1 MNTSTDTRLV
11 VQVRRVRWRPWLAA
25 VSIAAAVTATT
36 PAGQAGAQGAQA
48 AGPAGQARVVFD
60 VPRDGDYVSGAQPVR
75 VRIEPP
81 DAVVR
86 SVSLSA
92 DGNVLCTLQS
102 PPYECPWDAGPK
114 VSAHLLRASVLLD
127 DGRRITRTVRTRD
140 GGYVEAVD
148 VDVVQVT
155 ATVTDDKGF
164 VRTLTQDNFRV
175 YEDDVAQDIT
185 AFTSENIPL
194 EITVAIDVSYS
205 MSPAMPV
212 LKQAVKKF
220 LAALRP
226 TDKVTVLGFN
236 DSVFTV
242 ARPTVD
248 LSARLQAV
256 DRMAAWGSTALYDVV
271 IHALDRLGR
280 QPGRRALVVFTDGE
294 DVSSRAPLDVAERR
308 LEASDAMLYAVGQGK
323 ASDSRALKT
332 ILERLATKSGGRAFF
347 KDLDELDAVF
357 AAIIDELSNQYLLG
371 YVPKDLARDG
381 RWRKIRLEAPGKDV
395 KIRTRQGYRAVQR

>member
-1 MNTSTDTRLV
+1 MTASTERLPV
-11 VQVRRVRWRPWLAA
+11 LAAALLAA
-25 VSIAAAVTATT
+25 VCLVAV
-36 PAGQAGAQGAQA
+36 PAGQGGQA
-48 AGPAGQARVVFD
+48 AQPRVVFD
-60 VPRDGDYVSGAQPVR
+60 APKDGDYVSGAQPVK
-75 VRIEPP
+75 VHVEPAGT
-81 DAVVR
+81 AVK

-92 DGNVLCTLQS
+92 DGNVICTLQS
-102 PPYECPWDAGPK
+102 PPFECPWDAGPK
-114 VSAHLLRASVLLD
+114 VSEHIMRASVLLE
-127 DGRRITRTVRTRD
+127 DGRRITKTIRTKD

-155 ATVTDDKGF
+155 ATVTDDKGGF
-164 VRTLTQDNFRV
+164 VRTLAEKDFRI
-175 YEDDVAQDIT
+175 YEDDVQHDIT

-194 EITVAIDVSYS
+194 EITIAIDVSYS

-212 LKQAVKKF
+212 VKQAVKKF
-220 LAALRP
+220 LSALRP

-248 LSARLQAV
+248 LKGRLAAI

-271 IHALDRLGR
+271 IHAIDRMGK
-280 QPGRRALVVFTDGE
+280 QPGRRALVVFSDGE

-308 LEASDAMLYAVGQGK
+308 LEASDAMVYAIGQGK
-323 ASDSRALKT
+323 ASESKALRT

-357 AAIIDELSNQYLLG
+357 GAIVDELSNQYLLG
-371 YVPKDLARDG
+371 YVSKDLSRDG
-381 RWRKIRLEAPGKDV
+381 RWRKIRVEAPGKDIR
-395 KIRTRQGYRAVQR
+395 IRTRQGYRVMPR